1 MPSNVYSR
9 IGNAGLESNGMRRAN
24 LIEKETSQILAI
36 EDLTGVFEAIASTQ
50 IAKIKDRVVL
60 AQEFFELLWQRYSAI
75 RIDPNSRITNREY
88 KQGDRKAFIVI
99 SAEAGLSG
107 DIDQRLIETMLKDY
121 DQVTTDIV
129 VLGTHGANQLKEKE
143 IPYIRFFK
151 VPESESYVDVSPV
164 IEAIADYSKIT
175 VYYEVYVSLGVQEIK
190 SLDLLSHIRSMGQE
204 VDDSQDIITEK
215 DTIFEPSLDDIAE
228 MMEKSMMS
236 LAFSQAILESSLAQ
250 SASRFNA
257 MAAAK
262 KLAMELV
269 MLKKLEFHRSK
280 RSESDR
286 RLREVLTAIKKKK
299 HRLEAGR

>member
-1 MPSNVYSR
+1 
-9 IGNAGLESNGMRRAN
+9 MRRAN
-24 LIEKETSQILAI
+24 LIQKETEQITAI

-50 IAKIKDRVVL
+50 IAKIKDKVTM

-75 RIDPNSRITNREY
+75 RIDPDSRITNRQEEGG
-88 KQGDRKAFIVI
+88 KKVFVII

-121 DQVTTDIV
+121 DKSSTDIM
-129 VLGTHGANQLKEKE
+129 VLGTHGATQLKDRG

-151 VPESESYVDVSPV
+151 VPESDTYIDVSP
-164 IEAIADYSKIT
+164 IIDAISNYSKVT

-190 SLDLLSHIRSMGQE
+190 KLDLHSSIQAM
-204 VDDSQDIITEK
+204 SQQADINDEDIMTDK
-215 DTIFEPSLDDIAE
+215 DTIFEPSLDEIAE
-228 MMEKSMMS
+228 LMERGMMS
-236 LAFSQAILESSLAQ
+236 LALSQAILESGLAQ

-257 MAAAK
+257 MASAK
-262 KLAMELV
+262 KLAFELV
-269 MLKKLEFHRSK
+269 MLHNLEFHRSK

-299 HRLEAGR
+299 KKQARLRR

>member
-1 MPSNVYSR
+1 
-9 IGNAGLESNGMRRAN
+9 MRRAN

-50 IAKIKDRVVL
+50 IAKIKDRVLL
-60 AQEFFELLWQRYSAI
+60 AQEFFDLLWQRYSAI
-75 RIDPNSRITNREY
+75 RIDPKSRITGREY
-88 KQGDRKAFIVI
+88 KKGDRKVFVII
-99 SAEAGLSG
+99 SAESGLSG
-107 DIDQRLIETMLKDY
+107 DIDQRLIETMMKDY
-121 DQVTTDIV
+121 DAANTDII
-129 VLGTHGANQLKEKE
+129 VLGSHGATQLNDRG

-151 VPESESYVDVSPV
+151 VPESDSYVDVSPV

-190 SLDLLSHIRSMGQE
+190 SLDLISHLREMGQGVE
-204 VDDSQDIITEK
+204 EDQDVITEK
-215 DTIFEPSLDDIAE
+215 ETIFEPSLNDIAD
-228 MMEKSMMS
+228 MMERSMMS
-236 LAFSQAILESSLAQ
+236 LAFSQAILESGLAQ
-250 SASRFNA
+250 AASRFNA

-262 KLAMELV
+262 KLAWEMV

-299 HRLEAGR
+299 RRLEARA

>member
-1 MPSNVYSR
+1 
-9 IGNAGLESNGMRRAN
+9 MRRAN
-24 LIEKETSQILAI
+24 IIQRETEQITAI

-50 IAKIKDRVVL
+50 IAKIKDKVEM

-75 RIDPNSRITNREY
+75 RIDPSSRITSREE
-88 KQGDRKAFIVI
+88 QEGGRRVFVII

-121 DQVTTDIV
+121 DQSNTDIV
-129 VLGTHGANQLKEKE
+129 VLGSHGANQLKERG

-151 VPESESYVDVSPV
+151 VPESDSYVDVSPV
-164 IEAIADYSKIT
+164 INSISDYPTIS

-190 SLDLLSHIRSMGQE
+190 KIDLHSSIQAMSKQAD
-204 VDDSQDIITEK
+204 VDEEDIITDKE
-215 DTIFEPSLDDIAE
+215 TIFEPSLDEIAE
-228 MMEKSMMS
+228 LMEKGMMS

-257 MAAAK
+257 MASAK
-262 KLAMELV
+262 KLAFELV
-269 MLKKLEFHRSK
+269 MLHNLEFHRSK

-299 HRLEAGR
+299 KKQARLRR